1 MKKFTITILV
11 CLTLLAVTSSV
22 SALTSDEAI
31 RSKVATMYDLDTNQ
45 YQIDILTNKLKS
57 ADISLSQL
65 TLRPLSPKEPLGLF
79 SMMADVKNDGVLFES
94 RQIRLKIRK
103 FADVLVLLET
113 VRRSKSIT
121 PKQLALKRMEVTSLR
136 QRPLVELSELD
147 GYRAGRNLKRGAIL
161 TAEDLE
167 QVPDIENGRDVTIVY
182 IDGLCRI
189 SADGRTLQAGQAGDY
204 IRVKN
209 KGSGK
214 IILARV
220 IDATAVA
227 VDP

>member
-161 TAEDLE
+161 TADDLE
-167 QVPDIENGRDVTIVY
+167 PIPDIEQGRDVTIVY
-182 IDGLCRI
+182 TDGLCRI

>member
-1 MKKFTITILV
+1 
-11 CLTLLAVTSSV
+11 
-22 SALTSDEAI
+22 
-31 RSKVATMYDLDTNQ
+31 MYDLDTNL
-45 YQIDILTNKLKS
+45 YQIDILTNRLKS
-57 ADISLSQL
+57 ADISLDQL

-79 SMMADVKNDGVLFES
+79 SMMADVKNDGVLLES
-94 RQIRLKIRK
+94 SQIRLKIRK
-103 FADVLVLLET
+103 YADVLVLLES
-113 VRRSKSIT
+113 VRRSKSIM
-121 PKQLALKRMEVTSLR
+121 PKQLLLKRMEVTSLR
-136 QRPLVELSELD
+136 QRPLVDLSELD

-161 TAEDLE
+161 TADALE
-167 QVPDIENGRDVTIVY
+167 QIPDIESGRDVTIVY

>member
-1 MKKFTITILV
+1 MKTTTVTLFV
-11 CLTLLAVTSSV
+11 CLFLLSMV
-22 SALTSDEAI
+22 STGLALTSDEAI
-31 RSKVATMYDLDTNQ
+31 RSKVVAMYDLDTNQ
-45 YQIDILTNKLKS
+45 YQIDILTNRLKS
-57 ADISLSQL
+57 ADISLNQL

-79 SMMADVKNDGVLFES
+79 SMMADVKRDGVLFES
-94 RQIRLKIRK
+94 GQIRLKIRK
-103 FADVLVLLET
+103 YADVLVLLDN
-113 VRRSKSIT
+113 VRRSRSIA
-121 PKQLALKRMEVTSLR
+121 PEQLTLKRMEVTSLR
-136 QRPLVELSELD
+136 QRPLVDLSELE
-147 GYRAGRNLKRGAIL
+147 GSRAGRNLKRGAIL
-161 TAEDLE
+161 TADDLE
-167 QVPDIENGRDVTIVY
+167 QIPDIENGRDVSIVY

-209 KGSGK
+209 KASGK

>member
-31 RSKVATMYDLDTNQ
+31 RSKVAAMYNLDTTQ
-45 YQIDILTNKLKS
+45 YQIDILTNRLKS
-57 ADISLSQL
+57 ADISLNQL

-94 RQIRLKIRK
+94 SQIRLKIRK
-103 FADVLVLLET
+103 YADVLVLLEK

-121 PKQLALKRMEVTSLR
+121 AKQLLLKRMEVTSLR
-136 QRPLVELSELD
+136 QRPLVDLSELE
-147 GYRAGRNLKRGAIL
+147 GSRAGRNLKRGAIL

-167 QVPDIENGRDVTIVY
+167 PIPDIERGRDVTIVY
-182 IDGLCRI
+182 NEGMCRI
-189 SADGRTLQAGQAGDY
+189 SADGRALQAGQAGDY
-204 IRVKN
+204 IKVKN
-209 KGSGK
+209 KSSGK

-220 IDATAVA
+220 INATAVA

>member
-45 YQIDILTNKLKS
+45 YQIDILTNRLKS

-79 SMMADVKNDGVLFES
+79 SMMADVKNDGVLLES
-94 RQIRLKIRK
+94 GQIRLKIRK
-103 FADVLVLLET
+103 FADVLVLLEG
-113 VRRSKSIT
+113 VRRSKSIAS
-121 PKQLALKRMEVTSLR
+121 KQLALKRMEVTNLR
-136 QRPLVELSELD
+136 KRPLVDLFELD
-147 GYRAGRNLKRGAIL
+147 GNRARRNLRRGDIL
-161 TAEDLE
+161 TADDLE
-167 QVPDIENGRDVTIVY
+167 QIPDIDNGRDVTIIY
-182 IDGLCRI
+182 NEGMCRI
-189 SADGRTLQAGQAGDY
+189 SADGRALQAGLAGEY
-204 IRVKN
+204 IRVRN
-209 KGSGK
+209 KSSGK

-220 IDATAVA
+220 VDATAVV

>member
-1 MKKFTITILV
+1 MKKTTVTLFV
-11 CLTLLAVTSSV
+11 CMFLLSMVSTG

-31 RSKVATMYDLDTNQ
+31 RSKVATMYDLDTNL
-45 YQIDILTNKLKS
+45 YQIDILTNRLKS
-57 ADISLSQL
+57 ADISLDQL

-79 SMMADVKNDGVLFES
+79 SMMADVKIDGVLFES
-94 RQIRLKIRK
+94 GQIRLKIRK
-103 FADVLVLLET
+103 FADVLVLLDN
-113 VRRSKSIT
+113 VRRSRSIAAE
-121 PKQLALKRMEVTSLR
+121 QLLLKRMEVTNLR

-161 TAEDLE
+161 TADDLE
-167 QVPDIENGRDVTIVY
+167 QIPDIENGRDVAIVY
-182 IDGLCRI
+182 IDGQCRI

-204 IRVKN
+204 IRVRN
-209 KGSGK
+209 KASGK

>member
-209 KGSGK
+209 KASGK

>member
-189 SADGRTLQAGQAGDY
+189 SADGRTLQAGQAGEY
-204 IRVKN
+204 IRVRN
-209 KGSGK
+209 KASGK